1 MSTNSG
7 HCLNTLTVLKASCFP
22 AARIQD
28 DGPSCQSNVAKCQDK
43 SCEKG
48 LFSFHHRTK
57 FDGTSVCSAV
67 KNGSSHRINA
77 PSKEDDDPV
86 PKALIDAMD
95 DRCWKHFTRSRLSKN
110 VLITQRKY
118 ACQRRA
124 ISLKRLKFYRC
135 QRGHHGSQDH
145 ISRQPVY
152 LYPFALILFRSET
165 GARLFAFFPLHL
177 CLNVSTD

>member
-1 MSTNSG
+1 MVEAVNRMSQNVKT
-7 HCLNTLTVLKASCFP
+7 KAVRMTISL
-22 AARIQD
+22 
-28 DGPSCQSNVAKCQDK
+28 SSQDK
-43 SCEKG
+43 IRRDTRNALPQKTAHRIALTRGPKDGRRFRAKG
-48 LFSFHHRTK
+48 
-57 FDGTSVCSAV
+57 
-67 KNGSSHRINA
+67 SHRR
-77 PSKEDDDPV
+77 DG
-86 PKALIDAMD
+86 
-95 DRCWKHFTRSRLSKN
+95 RSRRFQTVVAVVGSTSHTPACPKN
-110 VLITQRKY
+110 VLITRRKY